1 MICLSATSDDIR
13 GVSFKCGHRE
23 IDKYFEEKLLTDS
36 DAVSYC
42 FWADADSNGGR
53 KWKKEVRPMEYVT
66 ERVVN
71 IAELEGMIL
80 SAYHNISQLRA
91 EMEKENPSMVQID
104 ELSKKI
110 HLELLQAKDFEFC
123 IERRKTIL
131 TD

>member
-1 MICLSATSDDIR
+1 
-13 GVSFKCGHRE
+13 
-23 IDKYFEEKLLTDS
+23 
-36 DAVSYC
+36 
-42 FWADADSNGGR
+42 
-53 KWKKEVRPMEYVT
+53 MEYVT

-91 EMEKENPSMVQID
+91 EMEKENPSLVRID

-123 IERRKTIL
+123 VERRKTIL